1 MTVYWVDPLDG
12 DSANSGTTYT
22 DAFGSF
28 LDIFDGSLVG
38 GLTRGDLV
46 NLIASTADNVDTYI
60 TVSGN
65 RDDGDYMASLGR
77 DGTTSSWKIFHAV
90 NPTTLQEDGT
100 KYILGARN
108 DQYATMMGGAGWEYY
123 IWNNIEFVG
132 FMHSYTSGAYGMIFN
147 NCIFSDGHPS
157 IQNYT
162 GPIQSMYVGN
172 QNHSF
177 TDCLFINRGYN
188 SNHDVGV
195 RFGGGLYSGPNQV
208 FSNCEFRNFSEA
220 ACMDYNSQEFYNC
233 RFINNGYALKPGTSR
248 TRNSYNKIINCIFE
262 GNDVDYQWPVYYG
275 GIEANFWM
283 KNIHIN
289 CGGYNIEFNN
299 SGTMSLINERRLS
312 RSVFRSNIYKNV
324 YQNSTSGFNDVP
336 MGSTLTY
343 IGWYKEDGGWTSGSF
358 GLTFDPG
365 TSGPSRM
372 MVATG
377 DAMLFRVQDIG
388 TFLESFTEAV
398 VQGSPPPEFGD
409 MF

>member
-46 NLIASTADNVDTYI
+46 NLIASTADDVNASI
-60 TVSGN
+60 SVSGN
-65 RDDGDYMASLGR
+65 TDTGDYMASLGR

-90 NPTTLQEDGT
+90 NPTTLQADGT
-100 KYILGARN
+100 KYILGTRN
-108 DQYATMMGGAGWEYY
+108 NQYGAMMHGAGWEYY

-132 FMHSYTSGAYGMIFN
+132 FAHSYTSGSHGMVFN

-162 GPIQSMYVGN
+162 NPRRSIYQGN
-172 QNHSF
+172 QNHSY

-195 RFGGGLYSGPNQV
+195 EYGGGLYSGPNPIYA
-208 FSNCEFRNFSEA
+208 NCEFRNFAEA
-220 ACMDYNSQEFYNC
+220 ACSKYNSQEFYNC
-233 RFINNGYALKPGTSR
+233 RFINNGYALQPPTSR
-248 TRNSYNKIINCIFE
+248 TRRSANKIINCVFE
-262 GNDVDYQWPVYYG
+262 GNDVDFQWPAYYA
-275 GIEANFWM
+275 GIDALFVC

-289 CGGYNIEFNN
+289 CGGYNLEFNN
-299 SGTMSLINERRLS
+299 GGTIPYIVENRQTRVTFGSI
-312 RSVFRSNIYKNV
+312 IHKNV
-324 YQNSTSGFNDVP
+324 YKNSTSGYTDVP
-336 MGSTLTY
+336 VGSTLEY
-343 IGWYKEDGGWTSGSF
+343 MAWYREKEGWTSGSF

-377 DAMLFRVQDIG
+377 DAILFRVQEIG

-398 VQGSPPPEFGD
+398 VQGTPPPEFGD